1 MTFFNKVKWVLGILM
16 VFVLIITTNL
26 IDKNNFVQVKNSVVT
41 IYEDRLIANDLIF
54 NLSRS
59 IQEKEVALALIDTVF
74 FLKKNEQVNDAI
86 KSFILQF
93 EQTELTVKEESI
105 FGQLK
110 NNLDALNRSENI
122 FIQSNLDKKKP
133 FFAQI
138 SKVKENLYDLSKIQ
152 LSEGGIQMGISKRA
166 IDKVELFTQVEIYL
180 LIFLAIVIQI
190 VVMYRPKEI

>member
-59 IQEKEVALALIDTVF
+59 IQEKELALALVDTVF

-86 KSFILQF
+86 KGFVLQF

-105 FGQLK
+105 FEELK

-190 VVMYRPKEI
+190 VVMYTPKEI